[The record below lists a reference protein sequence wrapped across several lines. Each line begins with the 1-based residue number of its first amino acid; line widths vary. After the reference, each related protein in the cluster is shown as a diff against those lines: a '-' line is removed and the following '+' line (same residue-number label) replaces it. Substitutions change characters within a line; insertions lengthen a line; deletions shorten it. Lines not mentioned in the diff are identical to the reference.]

1 MCLSQASPVS
11 RAPSPMVTEFIG
23 VFVVLLRAAVSNMG
37 DHLKF
42 LEFLKIFRFL
52 GFSPRPF
59 K

>member
-37 DHLKF
+37 EQLVSRVF
-42 LEFLKIFRFL
+42 ENIQFL
-52 GFSPRPF
+52 GFIPRPL

>member
-37 DHLKF
+37 EQLVSRVF
-42 LEFLKIFRFL
+42 ENIQFL
-52 GFSPRPF
+52 GFSP
-59 K
+59 